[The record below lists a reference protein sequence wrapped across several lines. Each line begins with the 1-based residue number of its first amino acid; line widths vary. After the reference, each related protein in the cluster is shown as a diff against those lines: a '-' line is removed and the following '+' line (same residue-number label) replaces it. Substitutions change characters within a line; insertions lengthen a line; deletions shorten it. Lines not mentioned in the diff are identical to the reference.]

1 MGSAF
6 ETSGRWVLDSAQ
18 AGLSSL
24 HFDAAAPPPVQ
35 LGPEEVL
42 VRMHA
47 ASLNYR
53 DLVIAKH
60 TCIYTTL
67 WANPPPSPSPAT
79 PNTTPGSDGSGVI
92 LAAGPSVPSDL
103 NLHPDARVVTH
114 LAPHLAPHPETDDTL
129 PGFDDI
135 LAGLGQQTPGTLCR
149 LGVFHYSALIALPDS
164 TTMSHEA
171 AATLTCSGLTAWN
184 ALMGMRGRQV
194 REGDWALI
202 QGTGGVSIAAL
213 QIAAAAGATVIAT
226 TSSDAKAERLRSLG
240 AQHVLNY
247 RSQADWGAQAKAL
260 TPGGRGVDHVVDIG
274 GASTL
279 PQSLEA
285 IRRDGVITVVGMI
298 GDSTNNE
305 IPPDAMSALYRICV
319 YRGVLL
325 GTRNM
330 FKDMVQFFHDK
341 KIEPA
346 VDDVTFQLED
356 AIKAYER
363 LEKQQHFSKV
373 VIKMV

>member
-53 DLVIAKH
+53 DLVIAKGKSS
-60 TCIYTTL
+60 TTPL
-67 WANPPPSPSPAT
+67 PAT

-92 LAAGPSVPSDL
+92 LAVGPSVPSDL

-114 LAPHLAPHPETDDTL
+114 LAPHPKDDDTL

-149 LGVFHYSALIALPDS
+149 LGVFHYSALVALPDS

-184 ALMGMRGRQV
+184 ALMGMRGRRV
-194 REGDWALI
+194 REGDWVLV

-213 QIAAAAGATVIAT
+213 QIAAAAGATVVAT

-247 RSQADWGAQAKAL
+247 RTQADWGVQAKAL

-298 GDSTNNE
+298 GDSTTNE

-330 FKDMVQFFHDK
+330 FKDMVQFFQDK

-373 VIKMV
+373 VIKTA

>member
-1 MGSAF
+1 MGSSF
-6 ETSGRWVLDSAQ
+6 ETSGRWVLDSVQ
-18 AGLSSL
+18 GGLSSL
-24 HFDAAAPPPVQ
+24 HFDAAAAPPVQ

-53 DLVIAKH
+53 DLVIAKGKSSS
-60 TCIYTTL
+60 IPL
-67 WANPPPSPSPAT
+67 PAT
-79 PNTTPGSDGSGVI
+79 PDVTPGSDGSGVV
-92 LAAGPSVPSDL
+92 LAVGPSVPSTA
-103 NLHPDARVVTH
+103 NLQPDARVVTH
-114 LAPHLAPHPETDDTL
+114 LAPHLGDDTL
-129 PGFDDI
+129 PGFEDI

-149 LGVFHYSALIALPDS
+149 LGVFHYSVLIPLPEPES
-164 TTMSHEA
+164 TFSMSFEA

-184 ALMGMRGRQV
+184 ALMGLRGREV
-194 REGDWALI
+194 RAGDWVLV

-213 QIAAAAGATVIAT
+213 QIAIAAGAVVIAT
-226 TSSDAKAERLRSLG
+226 TSSDAKADRLRSLG
-240 AQHVLNY
+240 ARHVLNY
-247 RSQADWGAQAKAL
+247 RSQPDWGARAKAL

-274 GASTL
+274 GAPTL

-298 GDSTNNE
+298 GDSTANE

-325 GTRNM
+325 GTRSM
-330 FKDMVQFFHDK
+330 FKDMVQFFHYK
-341 KIEPA
+341 KIDPV
-346 VDDVTFQLED
+346 VDDVTFQLEV

-373 VIKMV
+373 VIKIV

>member
-6 ETSGRWVLDSAQ
+6 EASGRWVLDSAQ

-24 HFDAAAPPPVQ
+24 HFDAAAPPPAQ
-35 LGPEEVL
+35 LGLEEVL

-53 DLVIAKH
+53 DLVIAKGIRQILH
-60 TCIYTTL
+60 H
-67 WANPPPSPSPAT
+67 PPSPPP
-79 PNTTPGSDGSGVI
+79 PNITPGSDGSGVV
-92 LAAGPSVPSDL
+92 LAVGPSVPSHL
-103 NLHPDARVVTH
+103 NLQPDARVVTH
-114 LAPHLAPHPETDDTL
+114 LAPHLDDDAL
-129 PGFDDI
+129 PGFEDI
-135 LAGLGQQTPGTLCR
+135 IAGLGQQTPGTLCR
-149 LGVFHYSALIALPDS
+149 LGVFHYSALIPLPDS
-164 TTMSHEA
+164 ENMSHEA

-184 ALMGMRGRQV
+184 ALMGMRGREV
-194 REGDWALI
+194 REGDWVLV

-226 TSSDAKAERLRSLG
+226 TSSDAKADRLRSLG
-240 AQHVLNY
+240 ASHVLNY
-247 RSQADWGAQAKAL
+247 RSQPDWGVKAKAL

-274 GASTL
+274 GAPTL

-298 GDSTNNE
+298 GDSTINE

-341 KIEPA
+341 KIDPV
-346 VDDVTFQLED
+346 VDDVAFQLED

-373 VIKMV
+373 VIKIV